1 MSGKTKRPKI
11 MLPKAIPSSD
21 DSEEG
26 TLIETTDEN
35 PPFCSTFNEEVP
47 PSQAKAHFRFPPEDE
62 VSLIQGPSTPNEF
75 QTHEEPTIRENK
87 ENEKPGRET
96 IGREQILQNGV
107 NGPQQSLPNCDLL
120 ESHQKSCSLCVEIK
134 EIGDSVSYFA

>member
-1 MSGKTKRPKI
+1 
-11 MLPKAIPSSD
+11 MLPKVIPSSD
-21 DSEEG
+21 DKREG

-47 PSQAKAHFRFPPEDE
+47 QAQAKAHFRFPPEEE

-75 QTHEEPTIRENK
+75 QIHEVPTIRENK

-96 IGREQILQNGV
+96 IGQELILQNGV
-107 NGPQQSLPNCDLL
+107 NRPQKSFQNCDLL
-120 ESHQKSCSLCVEIK
+120 ESHQKSCSLCIEIK
-134 EIGDSVSYFA
+134 ERGESGSDFSSYC

>member
-1 MSGKTKRPKI
+1 M
-11 MLPKAIPSSD
+11 MLPKAIPSSAGR
-21 DSEEG
+21 EEG

-47 PSQAKAHFRFPPEDE
+47 QSQAKAHFRFSPEDE
-62 VSLIQGPSTPNEF
+62 VSLIQGPSTLTGF

-107 NGPQQSLPNCDLL
+107 NGPQQSVPNCELL
-120 ESHQKSCSLCVEIK
+120 ENHQKSCSLCVEIK
-134 EIGDSVSYFA
+134 ERGESGSDLH